1 MGCWEPQTLGW
12 TGVSDWSQYLQL
24 LEAQPSQLQRLAPR
38 AQSAPL
44 LSTPLFRLP
53 LQLLLCYL
61 QHQGLRIRRRDR
73 SPPGW
78 MGERGEDRA
87 RRPPQ
92 PRARANP
99 RPSPRFSRDPPS
111 QQPLF
116 LPYRGSRGGPPR
128 PKTHHSKPCPP
139 RTIRSPALSFKLRPS
154 EHLGAFSRRVHTF
167 SCSFLEAEILDFFCR
182 GEMERG
188 KIRVDRKVGGGRG
201 FRTRP
206 LKSGPDLGRPSTR
219 APGLPSTIWTY
230 YPLSNCS
237 SHRQR
242 NSAHR
247 HL

>member
-1 MGCWEPQTLGW
+1 MGCWEPRTLGW

-78 MGERGEDRA
+78 TGERGEDRA

-92 PRARANP
+92 PRARAN
-99 RPSPRFSRDPPS
+99 
-111 QQPLF
+111 
-116 LPYRGSRGGPPR
+116 PR